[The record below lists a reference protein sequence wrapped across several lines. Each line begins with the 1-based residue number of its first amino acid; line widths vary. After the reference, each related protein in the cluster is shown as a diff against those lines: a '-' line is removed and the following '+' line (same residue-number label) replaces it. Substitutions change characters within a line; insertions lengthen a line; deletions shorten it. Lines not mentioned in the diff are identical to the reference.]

1 MNLIPVSDRVL
12 VLAGELLPPDIRS
25 LDAIQ
30 LATAL
35 LLGGDVGRVITY
47 DERMAQAPAR
57 LMNARRLPKL
67 SIVRS
72 ADESFQ
78 QVRGLIPFRDESG
91 PPGPPGPGGF
101 WSRSA
106 DAPAGSANLRLSR
119 PQSRGNRRRR

>member
-1 MNLIPVSDRVL
+1 MNLSRRVSDRVL

-72 ADESFQ
+72 ADESFPA
-78 QVRGLIPFRDESG
+78 V
-91 PPGPPGPGGF
+91 GG
-101 WSRSA
+101 SDSVQ
-106 DAPAGSANLRLSR
+106 G
-119 PQSRGNRRRR
+119 